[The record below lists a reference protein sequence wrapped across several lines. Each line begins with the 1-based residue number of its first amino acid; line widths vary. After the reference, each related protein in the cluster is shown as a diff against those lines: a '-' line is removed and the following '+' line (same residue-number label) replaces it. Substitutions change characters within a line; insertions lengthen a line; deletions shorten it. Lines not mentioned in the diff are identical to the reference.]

1 MTKIIGLTGGIGSGK
16 TTVANYFK
24 SCGIPIYIADDEA
37 RKIMESASIIEAIK
51 DSFGTDVFE
60 NEILNREKLAKIVF
74 NNPERLEKLN
84 SIVHPA
90 VKKHFEQ
97 WLLQNQAAPYVI
109 YEAAILFESGRYK
122 DCDIII
128 TVTAPIE
135 SRIERV
141 IKRDKTTR
149 ELVLKR
155 INAQWTDEKRISKSD
170 FIIENISL
178 SEWLLNLYSEL
189 FESKKPSKKSQW

>member
-24 SCGIPIYIADDEA
+24 SFGIPIYIADDEA
-37 RKIMESASIIEAIK
+37 RKIMKSADIIEAIK
-51 DSFGTDVFE
+51 NSFGDAIFE
-60 NEILNREKLAKIVF
+60 NEILNRDKLAKIVF
-74 NNPERLEKLN
+74 NNPKKLEKLN
-84 SIVHPA
+84 NIVHPA

-97 WLLQNQAAPYVI
+97 WLMQNQSAPYVI

-122 DCDIII
+122 DCDLIV
-128 TVTAPIE
+128 TVVAPMK

-141 IKRDKTTR
+141 IKRDNSTR

-155 INAQWTDEKRISKSD
+155 INAQWTDEERILKSD
-170 FIIENISL
+170 FIIENIS
-178 SEWLLNLYSEL
+178 SETTKLEVDRILKILKIKQKEA
-189 FESKKPSKKSQW
+189 

>member
-24 SCGIPIYIADDEA
+24 SYGIPVYIADDEA
-37 RKIMESASIIEAIK
+37 RKIMQSVDIMEAIK
-51 DSFGTDVFE
+51 DLFGADIFE
-60 NEILNREKLAKIVF
+60 NETLNREKLAKIVF
-74 NNPERLEKLN
+74 NNPESLEKLN
-84 SIVHPA
+84 GIVHPA

-97 WLLQNQAAPYVI
+97 WLLQNLEAPYVI

-135 SRIERV
+135 SRIQRV
-141 IKRDKTTR
+141 IKRDNTTR

-170 FIIENISL
+170 FVIENIAIEPTKL
-178 SEWLLNLYSEL
+178 EIDRILKIL
-189 FESKKPSKKSQW
+189 KIKQKQA

>member
-51 DSFGTDVFE
+51 DSFGTDVFFFFL
-60 NEILNREKLAKIVF
+60 LNREKLAKIVF
-74 NNPERLEKLN
+74 NNSERLEKLN

-170 FIIENISL
+170 FIIENISVETTKL
-178 SEWLLNLYSEL
+178 EIDRILKIL
-189 FESKKPSKKSQW
+189 KIKQKQV